1 MSHKFN
7 IEKGEKL
14 SRAGTDLGEVSVG
27 TWDSR
32 SGHK

>member
-7 IEKGEKL
+7 IEKGKKL
-14 SRAGTDLGEVSVG
+14 SGADTDLSEVSVG